1 METISSI
8 AFPLLG
14 TYNGGLDKIEVMDM
28 MHSYLEKCSI
38 PIDIYDYDPTAPD
51 ELFYQFKEKWVA
63 MPMSAKKNM
72 GIRVNQIETIDNAIN
87 DANIC
92 SMTALS
98 EFDGI
103 GILTLQKCFNLVV
116 GYMPQPTL
124 DFK

>member
-1 METISSI
+1 
-8 AFPLLG
+8 
-14 TYNGGLDKIEVMDM
+14 

-38 PIDIYDYDPTAPD
+38 PIDIYEYDPTVPD
-51 ELFYQFKEKWVA
+51 ELFNQFKEKWMA
-63 MPMSAKKNM
+63 MPMSDKKNM
-72 GIRVNQIETIDNAIN
+72 GIRANQIETIDNAIN

-124 DFK
+124 DLK